1 MMLDELLQRVKGDP
15 SCDVEATVVHV
26 ADPVVL
32 DSFTRVVVQV
42 PDR

>member
-1 MMLDELLQRVKGDP
+1 MLNQLLQRVKGDLG
-15 SCDVEATVVHV
+15 CDVEAAAVQV

-32 DSFTRVVVQV
+32 DPFACVGVQI